1 MKELDILSR
10 TEVVSNLYL
19 GDSEVE
25 SDAKIFCVPDS
36 ETGQQSAP
44 NIQLEQMPR
53 QPQNKLKGT
62 MIRVLVENNFDR
74 DNVCHMAIEVFLST
88 FTTAMCKCTIIALLD
103 DSNLNAFQTF

>member
-36 ETGQQSAP
+36 EIGQQSAP
-44 NIQLEQMPR
+44 NIQLELTSR

-74 DNVCHMAIEVFLST
+74 DYVCHMAIKVSRST
-88 FTTAMCKCTIIALLD
+88 FTTAM
-103 DSNLNAFQTF
+103 